1 MQRRPSDKARSIHSV
16 LRLESAAKRRM
27 HATLRTTEAS
37 VGHLKF
43 SFFEVLSEM
52 SVPGM
57 RKKPVG
63 IDAITGSNIKSST
76 GILVQN
82 GTVLAMP
89 FKSKS
94 RSQLI
99 PLKAS
104 TNMSEYK

>member
-1 MQRRPSDKARSIHSV
+1 
-16 LRLESAAKRRM
+16 
-27 HATLRTTEAS
+27 
-37 VGHLKF
+37 
-43 SFFEVLSEM
+43 M
-52 SVPGM
+52 SGQGM

-63 IDAITGSNIKSST
+63 IDAISGSNINSST

-82 GTVLAMP
+82 GSVLALP

-104 TNMSEYK
+104 TVMSEYK